1 MVHHD
6 SNTLA
11 NKDIAIYITNGHNII
26 VAKSLTLTPED

>member
-6 SNTLA
+6 SNAFA
-11 NKDIAIYITNGHNII
+11 NKEIAIYMTNGHNII